1 MAADINSVTIVGRLT
16 RDAELKYTNS
26 GSAVTSMGIAV
37 NRSRKDGDQWVEEA
51 SFFDVSLWGR
61 RGESLNQ
68 YLLKGTRLA
77 VTGELRQERWEKDGQ
92 KRSRVIIHAN
102 NIQLLGSKND
112 NNNSSNYSG
121 DRSHS
126 NNGPGNNQRNNN
138 YTQGG
143 RNDNQ
148 RNNHYDPNK
157 DPRHNNGPSYENY
170 PSGNQGG
177 NGNFEDDI
185 PF

>member
-51 SFFDVSLWGR
+51 NFFDVSLWGR

-68 YLLKGTRLA
+68 YLQKGTRIA
-77 VTGELRQERWEKDGQ
+77 VTGELRQERWEQDGQ
-92 KRSRVIIHAN
+92 KRSRVVIHAN
-102 NIQLLGSKND
+102 NIQLLGG
-112 NNNSSNYSG
+112 NNPGQGGGGQSFS
-121 DRSHS
+121 
-126 NNGPGNNQRNNN
+126 GNNQRNNQS
-138 YTQGG
+138 QGQQNSG
-143 RNDNQ
+143 
-148 RNNHYDPNK
+148 NNSYNSANTGAKTGAANNK
-157 DPRHNNGPSYENY
+157 PSYENY

>member
-26 GSAVTSMGIAV
+26 GSAVTTMGLAV

-51 SFFDVSLWGR
+51 NFFDVSLWGR

-68 YLLKGTRLA
+68 YLQKGTRIA
-77 VTGELRQERWEKDGQ
+77 VTGELRQERWEQDGQ
-92 KRSRVIIHAN
+92 KRSRVVIHAS
-102 NIQLLGSKND
+102 NIQLLGGNSDNQSNSQG
-112 NNNSSNYSG
+112 NNNYNRPSG
-121 DRSHS
+121 QSQGNNSYQGS
-126 NNGPGNNQRNNN
+126 NNGQRNN
-138 YTQGG
+138 
-143 RNDNQ
+143 
-148 RNNHYDPNK
+148 
-157 DPRHNNGPSYENY
+157 SYKGNPNY

-177 NGNFEDDI
+177 SGNFEEDI